1 MHQLPSVDVFIG
13 LFFLFGVAYGLLFQR
28 EKIIATL
35 CSVYVGIVVAENFS
49 GTVFQFF
56 NGNKVVANQVWIKS
70 NASASTVAIVLFLST
85 ILLISSAISVRR
97 RSDSSSSPFDSV
109 LYSVLAVA
117 LILASVLNFLP
128 EASRN
133 HYLEISAVARSLFN
147 YKTILVLLPPIV
159 LVITGFRS
167 KSTR

>member
-13 LFFLFGVAYGLLFQR
+13 LFFLFGVAYGLIFQR
-28 EKIIATL
+28 EKIITTL

-56 NGNKVVANQVWIKS
+56 NGNKVVANQLWIKS
-70 NASASTVAIVLFLST
+70 NASASTVAIVLFLLT
-85 ILLISSAISVRR
+85 ILLISSAISVKR
-97 RSDSSSSPFDSV
+97 RSDTNNSSLNSV

-117 LILASVLNFLP
+117 LILASVLGFLP

-133 HYLEISAVARSLFN
+133 HYLELSFVARYLYNF
-147 YKTILVLLPPIV
+147 KTMLVVLPPIV
-159 LVITGFRS
+159 LVITGFRGRN
-167 KSTR
+167 TR